1 METIDRRTD
10 FSILRYA
17 NCWEDPLLLL
27 NGLATEPGDRIL
39 SIGSAGDN
47 SFSLLTA
54 DPVQVVAV
62 DISRTQL
69 ALIALK
75 KAAIRRLDYPD
86 LLGFLGFCTLG
97 NRMHLLK
104 SLENDLSPEDFA
116 FWSARSES
124 IEAGIVHNGKFERYF
139 QLFSHKVLPW
149 IHRKATVERLLA
161 PKSAAEQEIFYDKTW
176 NTWRWRLLFKL
187 FFSRLVMGRLGRDPE
202 FMREVDVHVGKTIF
216 EQAERHLRLPF
227 AQANFMLRYNLTGNF
242 GALLPHYLLP
252 ENYPVIRQRIDRLTL
267 CEGYAEHAIQR
278 YGAFQRMNL
287 SNIFE
292 YMNKDT
298 FVNTAAALMAGLAPH
313 GRVAYW
319 NLLVPRSLS
328 GLENVPVTRLDQLSE
343 TLKTTDRGFYYR
355 DFIVE
360 ERND

>member
-1 METIDRRTD
+1 MATIDRRTD

-27 NGLATEPGDRIL
+27 NGLAIKPGDRIL

-54 DPVQVVAV
+54 DPAQVVAV

-75 KAAIRRLDYPD
+75 KAAIQQLDYPD
-86 LLGFLGFCTLG
+86 LLGFLGFRTAD

-104 SLENDLSPEDFA
+104 SLEGHLSAHDFA
-116 FWSARSES
+116 FWKAREKL
-124 IEAGIVHNGKFERYF
+124 IEAGIVHAGKFERYF
-139 QLFSHKVLPW
+139 QLFSRKVLPW
-149 IHRKATVERLLA
+149 IHRKSTVERLLA
-161 PKSAAEQEIFYDKTW
+161 PKPAIEQEIFYNRRW

-187 FFSRLVMGRLGRDPE
+187 FFSRLVMGQLGRDPE

-216 EQAERHLRLPF
+216 EQAQEHLRSPL
-227 AQANFMLRYNLTGNF
+227 AQKNFMLRYNLTGDF
-242 GALLPHYLLP
+242 GELLPHYLLP
-252 ENYPVIRQRIDRLTL
+252 ENYAIIRQRIDRLML
-267 CEGYAEHAIQR
+267 CEGYAEQAIRR
-278 YGAFQRMNL
+278 YGTFQRMNL

-292 YMNKDT
+292 YMNMDT
-298 FVNTAAALMAGLAPH
+298 FTYTAAALIAGLAPC
-313 GRVAYW
+313 GRMAYW
-319 NLLVPRSLS
+319 NLLVPRYVSHLANIP
-328 GLENVPVTRLDQLSE
+328 LTRLEQLSE
-343 TLKTTDRGFYYR
+343 TLKAADRGFYYR

-360 ERND
+360 EKND

>member
-27 NGLATEPGDRIL
+27 NGLATESGDHIL

-54 DPVQVVAV
+54 DPEQVVAV

-86 LLGFLGFCTLG
+86 LLGFLGFRTAT
-97 NRMHLLK
+97 NRMHLFKSLK
-104 SLENDLSPEDFA
+104 SDLSVDDFA
-116 FWSARSES
+116 FWNARREA
-124 IEAGIVHNGKFERYF
+124 IEMGVVHSGKFERYF
-139 QLFSHKVLPW
+139 QLFSRKVLPW
-149 IHRKATVERLLA
+149 IHRKVTVERLLA
-161 PKSAAEQEIFYDKTW
+161 PKLATEQEIFYDKAW

-187 FFSRLVMGRLGRDPE
+187 FFSRWVMGKLGRDPE

-216 EQAERHLRLPF
+216 EQAERHLRLPS
-227 AQANFMLRYNLTGNF
+227 AQTNFMLRYNLTGNF
-242 GALLPHYLLP
+242 GSLLPHYLLP
-252 ENYPVIRQRIDRLTL
+252 ENYSVVRQRIDRLTL
-267 CEGYAEHAIQR
+267 CEGYAEQAIQK

-292 YMNKDT
+292 YMNMET
-298 FVNTAAALMAGLAPH
+298 FLNTAITLVSGLAPH

-328 GLENVPVTRLDQLSE
+328 RLKNVPVTRLDQLSE
-343 TLKTTDRGFYYR
+343 TLKTADRGFYYR

-360 ERND
+360 ERNG

>member
-1 METIDRRTD
+1 MGTIDRRTD

-39 SIGSAGDN
+39 SVGSAGDN

-54 DPVQVVAV
+54 DPEQVVAI

-86 LLGFLGFCTLG
+86 LLGFLGFRTMT
-97 NRMHLLK
+97 NRMHLFK
-104 SLENDLSPEDFA
+104 SLKRDLSVDDFA
-116 FWSARSES
+116 FWNARREA
-124 IEAGIVHNGKFERYF
+124 IEAGIVHSGKFERYF
-139 QLFSHKVLPW
+139 QLFSRKVLPW
-149 IHRKATVERLLA
+149 IHTKATVERLLA
-161 PKSAAEQEIFYDKTW
+161 PKSATEQEVFYDKIW

-202 FMREVDVHVGKTIF
+202 FMREVDVHVGKAIF
-216 EQAERHLRLPF
+216 EQAERHLRLPL
-227 AQANFMLRYNLTGNF
+227 AQTNFMLRYNLTGNF
-242 GALLPHYLLP
+242 GVLLPHYLLP
-252 ENYPVIRQRIDRLTL
+252 ENYPVIQQRIDRLTL
-267 CEGYAEHAIQR
+267 CEGYAEHAIKQ
-278 YGAFQRMNL
+278 YGTFQRMNL

-292 YMNKDT
+292 YMNRNT
-298 FVNTAAALMAGLAPH
+298 FVNTAVALVAGLAPN

-319 NLLVPRSLS
+319 NLLVPRTLS
-328 GLENVPVTRLDQLSE
+328 RLGNVPVTRLDRLSE
-343 TLKTTDRGFYYR
+343 TLKMTDRGFYYR

-360 ERND
+360 ERNG